1 MRRAAE
7 LAMVKKFH
15 AARVPLAVSSALRA
29 KDTASVVLA
38 GILLLSDEG
47 R

>member
-7 LAMVKKFH
+7 LAIVKKFH
-15 AARVPLAVSSALRA
+15 AARVPLAVSSAPRA
-29 KDTASVVLA
+29 EKTASAVLA
-38 GILLLSDEG
+38 GILLFSDAG

>member
-15 AARVPLAVSSALRA
+15 AARVPLAASSALRA
-29 KDTASVVLA
+29 ENTASVVLA
-38 GILLLSDEG
+38 GILLLRDEG